1 MMRYRVSWL
10 VLPVALFVVF
20 ATFLPA
26 QEPFANTRPPGEE
39 SRRGRNVRRR
49 KHVCSAYARAALH
62 GQIGGD
68 VDEQR

>member
-10 VLPVALFVVF
+10 VLPVALFVVL

-26 QEPFANTRPPGEE
+26 QEPPGEE